1 MQASRCGLR
10 AVHLLASTGQPGT
23 FEQLRLLA
31 ARAEVHEEVKTALLE
46 AMYNLDQAQPSEG
59 EVVEPFAVDSA
70 PQSKTPEAKQGAA
83 DVALDL
89 TPTPQ
94 PEEQPGFEAE
104 VELKLDELEL

>member
-1 MQASRCGLR
+1 
-10 AVHLLASTGQPGT
+10 
-23 FEQLRLLA
+23 
-31 ARAEVHEEVKTALLE
+31 
-46 AMYNLDQAQPSEG
+46 MYRLDQPQPLEE

-70 PQSKTPEAKQGAA
+70 PQAKRPEAERVAA

-94 PEEQPGFEAE
+94 PEDQPGFEAE